1 MIFSSFFRIRVTTG
15 IALLVLLCAGHTVA
29 QSYTIAGVAVSAT
42 SGLPLSGTAV
52 RLAAQSSGATLGTRI
67 TGKDGGFRFEPLAA
81 GKYQLR
87 GMRRGF
93 LPTEYEQHGDFSSAV
108 VTGPAQETMHLLLR
122 MAPEAELH
130 GVVTGEESEPVEGAT
145 VMLFRCPDP
154 HQPGRKIEMLDTV
167 KADDTGAYVFSHLR
181 PGEYRLTV
189 KGEPWFAV
197 PRTSST
203 SGTRALDLA
212 YPLTYFDGATSEVT
226 AAPILLEAGSREQ
239 ADVRLQALPAL
250 RIAISKARDHKN
262 SSALLR
268 QSAFGFQ
275 LPDDAST
282 ALAAETPSATVY
294 SHIAPGRYDFVAD
307 GHILAVDAASDLA
320 VDPATGTPAA
330 NLTGTVESAPG
341 VEMKDLALLT
351 LEPAQAGS
359 DRASHTVLVQDGH
372 FSAENIP
379 AGPWR
384 LKLENGYGHA
394 LTIASVAQNG
404 KSRAGNLLPLGGGT
418 VTLTV
423 RASLGTQTIEGFVRS
438 EGKTAA
444 GTMVVLVPD
453 DLTQHPQRARRDQT
467 DSDGSFLLRDVV
479 PGRYT
484 VIAIEQGWTLD
495 WENPATIARYLPA
508 GQRVTV
514 QGGSGQT
521 IRLPAPVASQPL

>member
-226 AAPILLEAGSREQ
+226 AAPIPRAAHCNFQGARPQEQ
-239 ADVRLQALPAL
+239 L
-250 RIAISKARDHKN
+250 RA
-262 SSALLR
+262 
-268 QSAFGFQ
+268 
-275 LPDDAST
+275 
-282 ALAAETPSATVY
+282 
-294 SHIAPGRYDFVAD
+294 
-307 GHILAVDAASDLA
+307 
-320 VDPATGTPAA
+320 PAA
-330 NLTGTVESAPG
+330 IGLRV
-341 VEMKDLALLT
+341 
-351 LEPAQAGS
+351 
-359 DRASHTVLVQDGH
+359 
-372 FSAENIP
+372 
-379 AGPWR
+379 
-384 LKLENGYGHA
+384 
-394 LTIASVAQNG
+394 SVARRRLN
-404 KSRAGNLLPLGGGT
+404 
-418 VTLTV
+418 
-423 RASLGTQTIEGFVRS
+423 
-438 EGKTAA
+438 
-444 GTMVVLVPD
+444 
-453 DLTQHPQRARRDQT
+453 RARRGNAQRNRLFPHRA
-467 DSDGSFLLRDVV
+467 GPLRFCRRR
-479 PGRYT
+479 PHPRSGR
-484 VIAIEQGWTLD
+484 
-495 WENPATIARYLPA
+495 
-508 GQRVTV
+508 
-514 QGGSGQT
+514 S
-521 IRLPAPVASQPL
+521 